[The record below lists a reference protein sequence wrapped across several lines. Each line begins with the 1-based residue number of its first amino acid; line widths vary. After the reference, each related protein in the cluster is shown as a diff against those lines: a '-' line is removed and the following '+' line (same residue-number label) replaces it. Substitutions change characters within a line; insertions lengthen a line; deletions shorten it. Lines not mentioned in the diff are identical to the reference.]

1 MKTQTGHIIK
11 IIQLTL
17 AAAVIL
23 SGSIWAIGEKT
34 QEAKAY
40 TETKIEALRVDQKTD
55 AKEMQKDI
63 LEIKQDVTEIKTI
76 LVERF
81 RKNK

>member
-1 MKTQTGHIIK
+1 MKNSNGRMIK
-11 IIQLTL
+11 IAQLTL
-17 AAAVIL
+17 AAGVVL

-34 QEAKAY
+34 QEARAY
-40 TETKIEALRVDQKTD
+40 TEMKIEALRVDQKTD